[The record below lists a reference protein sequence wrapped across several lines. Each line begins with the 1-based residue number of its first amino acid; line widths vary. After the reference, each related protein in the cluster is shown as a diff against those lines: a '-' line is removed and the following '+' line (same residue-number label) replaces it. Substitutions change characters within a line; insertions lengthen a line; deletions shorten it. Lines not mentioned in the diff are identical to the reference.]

1 MILAAC
7 LIVGLLWLVPAFIA
21 VSLGGFAAAIGWL
34 ALFFWLMLFYLIL
47 DEWNIS
53 RKNDQKYDND
63 NP

>member
-21 VSLGGFAAAIGWL
+21 VSLGAFAAAIGWL